1 MSIELKIHDGYIGCE
16 ERFKEMKEIIVGQG
30 LDKEDRKCLL
40 IYDEAK
46 LRNSDNEKIQIPLIR
61 RYFPGYMVGSHKLD
75 ILYSNKKQNITF
87 LVQCLSI
94 KKPYWFVLF
103 TENFDHSTT
112 EILRDQLK
120 YCIDNIKLLGLEL
133 ENIVSDLASHH
144 LTVRKYFPEQ
154 NFSFDLL
161 HCLDNVIE
169 ALVIN
174 SLRVN
179 NTKLNFDIIKKLKF
193 DKYQCFLRF
202 FLTPETTGS
211 ITYQENKGIFFFR
224 TNYIENKY
232 RKICFIAKI

>member
-1 MSIELKIHDGYIGCE
+1 LIHDGYIGCK
-16 ERFKEMKEIIVGQG
+16 ERFKEMKDEGDNRRSRSGQ
-30 LDKEDRKCLL
+30 RKCLL
-40 IYDEAK
+40 IYDETK

-61 RYFPGYMVGSHKLD
+61 RYFPGYMAGDHKLD
-75 ILYSNKKQNITF
+75 ILYSNKKHNITF

-120 YCIDNIKLLGLEL
+120 YCIANIKLLGLEL
-133 ENIVSDLASHH
+133 ENIVSDLAPHH
-144 LTVRKYFPEQ
+144 LPVRKYFPEQ

-169 ALVIN
+169 QLVKN
-174 SLRVN
+174 SLKVN
-179 NTKLNFDIIKKLKF
+179 DTKLNLNIIKKLKF
-193 DKYQCFLRF
+193 DKYQCFQSF
-202 FLTPETTGS
+202 FLTPESSGS

-232 RKICFIAKI
+232 RKICFIG

>member
-1 MSIELKIHDGYIGCE
+1 MSIELKIHDGYIGCQ
-16 ERFKEMKEIIVGQG
+16 ERFKELKKIIEDNKI
-30 LDKEDRKCLL
+30 DKEDRKCLL

-46 LRNSDNEKIQIPLIR
+46 LRNGDNENIQIPLIR

-120 YCIDNIKLLGLEL
+120 YCIDNIKFLGLEL
-133 ENIVSDLASHH
+133 ENIICDMAKHH
-144 LTVRKYFPEQ
+144 LSVRKYFPDQ

-161 HCLDNVIE
+161 HCLDNVIDL
-169 ALVIN
+169 LVNN
-174 SLRVN
+174 SLKVDD
-179 NTKLNFDIIKKLKF
+179 TKLNFNIIKKLNF
-193 DKYQCFLRF
+193 DKYQCFKKKNYLQKVVEVLLIKR
-202 FLTPETTGS
+202 
-211 ITYQENKGIFFFR
+211 IKVFFFQ
-224 TNYIENKY
+224 NKLY
-232 RKICFIAKI
+232 RK